1 MKYTIKLTV
10 ILYKWIKYIS
20 TTIFNERIN
29 MNLSV
34 VNLLFLPRLKVNNF
48 ILTKKIILGLKCT
61 VYTTERLAM

>member
-1 MKYTIKLTV
+1 
-10 ILYKWIKYIS
+10 
-20 TTIFNERIN
+20 

-61 VYTTERLAM
+61 VYTTERLAI